1 MKHLFCFLI
10 FLYSLSKCQDIYRPT
25 DTANYVYKKTLL
37 SKLDEDKKAFI
48 QSVRTE
54 PSEKRKVYNNLYN
67 SIFDG
72 LIRDVNNNEIYSY
85 PKLEDYIRSIVSQ
98 FTSYEE
104 NAKRL
109 KIMISRDE
117 VKNAYMTIN
126 GTLIFNQNFLTIL
139 ENENQLAAVLA
150 HELGHNVLAHSK
162 NKVDKYV
169 QISTDDELISEARQ
183 IKKQKFNKNKEA
195 ESLLKSLVYNNQKK
209 RREDEIDADKK
220 SLEILK
226 GTKYSTSEILK
237 LLKIL
242 ETSDIE
248 KDSLTTEDFCKILSL
263 ESADAKLFSGEGMS
277 EYTSIDENFFKWNI
291 DSLKTHPSC
300 EERIN
305 IVKNLEGN
313 QNPVFEKNHSMFQE
327 LKQAAELEN
336 IQNAYLLK
344 NYGRSLYFSMLYLKK
359 HPNDRFAAN
368 MLSENLKQLKIAR
381 ESKNYGKYIIFP
393 NPKEHSRSEQLFY
406 TFFDNISNAYLDK
419 LVILSTQKNKP

>member
-10 FLYSLSKCQDIYRPT
+10 FFYSLSKCQDIYRPT

-248 KDSLTTEDFCKILSL
+248 KDSLTTEDFRKILSL

>member
-1 MKHLFCFLI
+1 MFF
-10 FLYSLSKCQDIYRPT
+10 
-25 DTANYVYKKTLL
+25 
-37 SKLDEDKKAFI
+37 
-48 QSVRTE
+48 
-54 PSEKRKVYNNLYN
+54 
-67 SIFDG
+67 
-72 LIRDVNNNEIYSY
+72 
-85 PKLEDYIRSIVSQ
+85 
-98 FTSYEE
+98 
-104 NAKRL
+104 
-109 KIMISRDE
+109 
-117 VKNAYMTIN
+117 
-126 GTLIFNQNFLTIL
+126 
-139 ENENQLAAVLA
+139 
-150 HELGHNVLAHSK
+150 ELGHNVLAHSK

-248 KDSLTTEDFCKILSL
+248 KDSLTTEDFRKILSL

-313 QNPVFEKNHSMFQE
+313 QNPVFEKNLDVM
-327 LKQAAELEN
+327 KKK
-336 IQNAYLLK
+336 LK
-344 NYGRSLYFSMLYLKK
+344 N
-359 HPNDRFAAN
+359 PA
-368 MLSENLKQLKIAR
+368 
-381 ESKNYGKYIIFP
+381 
-393 NPKEHSRSEQLFY
+393 
-406 TFFDNISNAYLDK
+406 
-419 LVILSTQKNKP
+419 

>member
-1 MKHLFCFLI
+1 
-10 FLYSLSKCQDIYRPT
+10 LSKCQDIYRPT

-248 KDSLTTEDFCKILSL
+248 KDSLTTEDFRKILSL

>member
-1 MKHLFCFLI
+1 MKPLFCFLI
-10 FLYSLSKCQDIYRPT
+10 FFYSLFRCQDIYRPT

-37 SKLDEDKKAFI
+37 SRLDEDKKAFI

-54 PSEKRKVYNNLYN
+54 ASEKRKVYNNLYN

-85 PKLEDYIRSIVSQ
+85 PKLEDYIRSIVSE

-220 SLEILK
+220 SWEILK

-248 KDSLTTEDFCKILSL
+248 KDSLTTDDFRKILSL

-313 QNPVFEKNHSMFQE
+313 QNPVFENNHSMFQE

-368 MLSENLKQLKIAR
+368 MLSENLKQLKTAR

-393 NPKEHSRSEQLFY
+393 NPKEHSKSEQLFY

-419 LVILSTQKNKP
+419 LVILSTQKN

>member
-1 MKHLFCFLI
+1 M
-10 FLYSLSKCQDIYRPT
+10 SKCQDIYRPT

-37 SKLDEDKKAFI
+37 SRLDEDKKAFS

-209 RREDEIDADKK
+209 RREDEIDADKM

-248 KDSLTTEDFCKILSL
+248 KDSLTTEDFRKILSL

-313 QNPVFEKNHSMFQE
+313 QNPVFEKNNLMFQE

-344 NYGRSLYFSMLYLKK
+344 NYGRSLYFLMLYLKK

-419 LVILSTQKNKP
+419 LVILSTQKN

>member
-1 MKHLFCFLI
+1 M
-10 FLYSLSKCQDIYRPT
+10 SKCQDIYRPT

>member
-1 MKHLFCFLI
+1 VKPLFCFLI
-10 FLYSLSKCQDIYRPT
+10 FFYSLFRCQDIYRPT

-37 SKLDEDKKAFI
+37 SRLDEDKKAFI

-54 PSEKRKVYNNLYN
+54 ASEKRKVYNNLYN

-85 PKLEDYIRSIVSQ
+85 PKLEDYIRSIVSE

-220 SLEILK
+220 SWEILK

-248 KDSLTTEDFCKILSL
+248 KDSLTTDDFRKILSL

-313 QNPVFEKNHSMFQE
+313 QNPVFENNHSMFQE

-368 MLSENLKQLKIAR
+368 MLSENLKQLKTAR

-393 NPKEHSRSEQLFY
+393 NPKEHSKSEQLFY

-419 LVILSTQKNKP
+419 LVILSTQKN

>member
-1 MKHLFCFLI
+1 M
-10 FLYSLSKCQDIYRPT
+10 SKCQDIYRPT

-37 SKLDEDKKAFI
+37 SKLDEDKKPFI

-248 KDSLTTEDFCKILSL
+248 KDSLTTEDFRKILSL

>member
-1 MKHLFCFLI
+1 MKPFFCFLI
-10 FLYSLSKCQDIYRPT
+10 FFYSLSKCQDIYRPT
-25 DTANYVYKKTLL
+25 DTANYIYKKDLI
-37 SKLDEDKKAFI
+37 SKLQEDKKAFV
-48 QSVRTE
+48 QSARLQ
-54 PSEKRKVYNNLYN
+54 PSDKRKIYNNLYN

-72 LIRDVNNNEIYSY
+72 LIRDVNNNEIYIY
-85 PKLEDYIRSIVSQ
+85 PKLEDYIRSIVSE
-98 FTSYEE
+98 FSSYGD

-109 KIMISRDE
+109 KILISRDE
-117 VKNAYMTIN
+117 TKNAYMTMN
-126 GTLIFNQNFLTIL
+126 GMLIFNQNFLTIL

-169 QISTDDELISEARQ
+169 QISTDDELISEAKQ
-183 IKKQKFNKNKEA
+183 IKKHKFNKNKEA
-195 ESLLKSLVYNNQKK
+195 ESLLKSLVYDNQKK
-209 RREDEIDADKK
+209 NREDEIEADKK
-220 SLEILK
+220 SLEIIK
-226 GTKYSTSEILK
+226 QTKYSTSEILR

-248 KDSLTTEDFCKILSL
+248 KDSLTTEDFHKILSL
-263 ESADAKLFSGEGMS
+263 ESADARLFSGDNLS
-277 EYTSIDENFFKWNI
+277 EYTSINENFFKWNI

-313 QNPVFEKNHSMFQE
+313 QNPVFEKNHAMFQE

-344 NYGRSLYFSMLYLKK
+344 NYGRSLYFSMLYLKE

-368 MLSENLKQLKIAR
+368 MLSENLKQLKTAR

-393 NPKEHSRSEQLFY
+393 NPKEHSKSEQLFY

-419 LVILSTQKNKP
+419 LVIQAKQKNKP

>member
-1 MKHLFCFLI
+1 M
-10 FLYSLSKCQDIYRPT
+10 SKCQDIYRPT

-248 KDSLTTEDFCKILSL
+248 KDSLTTEDFRKILSL

>member
-1 MKHLFCFLI
+1 MKPFFCFLI
-10 FLYSLSKCQDIYRPT
+10 FFYSLSKCQDIYRPT

-248 KDSLTTEDFCKILSL
+248 KDSLTTEDFRKILSL

-313 QNPVFEKNHSMFQE
+313 QNPVFEKNNLMFQE
-327 LKQAAELEN
+327 LKQVAELEN

-419 LVILSTQKNKP
+419 LVILSTQNN